1 MQQQNINIHE
11 TLQEV
16 QEKSIQEEDNELL
29 FAAAKHTQ
37 ASTIEDSLKPLSA
50 GNSQVFLG
58 KKINKQPLYKSKV
71 D

>member
-1 MQQQNINIHE
+1 MHQQNIIIHE

-29 FAAAKHTQ
+29 VAAAKHTQ

-50 GNSQVFLG
+50 GNS
-58 KKINKQPLYKSKV
+58 
-71 D
+71 